1 MILRASQSSHDVRA
15 AVSTR
20 LQQLAEQWSPPMWS
34 GDPGEP
40 PSVHGPDSVVDVV
53 GRSASIRWDRRRTR
67 AVLVVLAVAVLA
79 AAWTWWQGRPIAVE
93 SLASQSRAD
102 AQASADSVAV
112 VTPASSAAP
121 VQATMDGGTPA
132 PRSEVIVHVVG
143 AVASPG
149 VVHLPAGSRVD
160 DAIAAV
166 GGARPAKA
174 LASVNLARVLVDG
187 EQIIVDS
194 AGLAATSGG
203 PRLAMVSLNS
213 AHVAELESLPGVGPV
228 LAQRIVEW
236 RMVHG
241 PFHSIDELSEVTG
254 IGAALMGDLKKRV
267 QL

>member
-93 SLASQSRAD
+93 SLASESRAD
-102 AQASADSVAV
+102 AQASA
-112 VTPASSAAP
+112 AP
-121 VQATMDGGTPA
+121 VPAAMDGATPA

-213 AHVAELESLPGVGPV
+213 ADVAELESLPGVGPV

-236 RMVHG
+236 RTVHG